1 MALGLP
7 LDVMN
12 LCVLLADSL
21 NTSTCAITAMTLHLW
36 TKVALGLPLEV
47 FLHVYDAILHLSGT
61 ALEKFMKRWLKAYYL
76 VLNIY
81 IDRCVLGK
89 NLHA

>member
-21 NTSTCAITAMTLHLW
+21 NTNTHAIIVMTLHEW

-47 FLHVYDAILHLSGT
+47 LMC
-61 ALEKFMKRWLKAYYL
+61 EW
-76 VLNIY
+76 
-81 IDRCVLGK
+81 
-89 NLHA
+89 